1 METKTKT
8 KTKLSMEPGTYSDYI
23 NEEFIDACGSGCKC
37 AVSNILLLNPT
48 INFKPSFEIAFRIAL
63 INRHGEILKLLL
75 EIDNTICTTFLDMKL
90 HKAFP
95 LDRLDIH
102 YLNKQRL
109 NMGLS
114 EKVQYHSLNNTYKKK
129 SKYLCEIELREYA
142 EEYIIR
148 MKKKHPKST
157 YERLCNALSTL
168 FQFYTFTYNT
178 NNTITPKLVIKRK
191 ITFNNFTSGAVAPP
205 VGGLIP
211 IPKQF
216 RYKIKPLGHFKEF
229 SVNMYDSDNIYDE
242 PPPLLREPRIFNNND
257 TNNNKGLIRLLEFK

>member
-1 METKTKT
+1 METKTKPEFT
-8 KTKLSMEPGTYSDYI
+8 MEPGTYVDYI
-23 NEEFIDACGSGCKC
+23 NEEFIDACGSGCKRI
-37 AVSNILLLNPT
+37 VSKILLLNPT

-102 YLNKQRL
+102 YLNKQRM

-114 EKVQYHSLNNTYKKK
+114 EEVKYHHLNIPYEKRTKI
-129 SKYLCEIELREYA
+129 LCEIELREYA
-142 EEYIIR
+142 EKYIIR

-178 NNTITPKLVIKRK
+178 NNTITPKLVIER
-191 ITFNNFTSGAVAPP
+191 NNFDKCTYGAVAPP

-211 IPKQF
+211 IPKQHQH
-216 RYKIKPLGHFKEF
+216 KIKPLGDFKEF
-229 SVNMYDSDNIYDE
+229 SLSDNIYDE
-242 PPPLLREPRIFNNND
+242 PPPLIREPHIFNN
-257 TNNNKGLIRLLEFK
+257 NNNKGLIEFKIVAGLKITMNL